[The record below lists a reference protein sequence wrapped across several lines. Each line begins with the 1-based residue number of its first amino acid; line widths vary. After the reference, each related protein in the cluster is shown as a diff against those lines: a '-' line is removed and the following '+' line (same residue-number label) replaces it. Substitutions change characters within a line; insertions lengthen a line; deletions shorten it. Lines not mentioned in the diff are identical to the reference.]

1 MAELLLEH
9 GADIDLKDRYGN
21 TPLDLAREKGHK
33 KVVLLLERDRLLDPE
48 EWARKSDEEKD
59 RRNMVEEAR
68 VYRANLE
75 RGKARSKAKE
85 KAKKEAADAAE
96 EAAKA
101 KAEAKEAAKAAEKAK
116 AKRPPRRRPR
126 SRLPST
132 LRRLECSRSRQSPV

>member
-1 MAELLLEH
+1 MVELLLER
-9 GADIDLKDRYGN
+9 GA
-21 TPLDLAREKGHK
+21 T
-33 KVVLLLERDRLLDPE
+33 VFDPE

-116 AKRPPRRRPR
+116 AKAAAAAKAAKQAAIDAETPRVL
-126 SRLPST
+126 SRL
-132 LRRLECSRSRQSPV
+132 EEESPV